1 MAPKNKKNDKEEA
14 YARLLEQESRILE
27 ATALIEELL
36 EESGVNRKELAE
48 KLGRSKGFVSHIL
61 AGDRNMTLRTLSDFA
76 YALEHRVKMAAVP
89 LLEKGHGG
97 SASPAAPTSRA
108 RVWQGASEPLA
119 TRCPPAH
126 AGDTPQRPLA
136 AEGIAGAYSYVAA
149 TARFLAAP
157 EERSQLHLEPLPP
170 TLPAELETVAG

>member
-1 MAPKNKKNDKEEA
+1 MAPKDQKNDKEEA
-14 YARLLEQESRILE
+14 YARLLEQESLILE
-27 ATALIEELL
+27 ATEMIEELL

-97 SASPAAPTSRA
+97 SASPATPTSRA
-108 RVWQGASEPLA
+108 RVWEGASEPLA
-119 TRCPPAH
+119 TRCPAS
-126 AGDTPQRPLA
+126 AGNAPQRPLA
-136 AEGIAGAYSYVAA
+136 AEGIAGAHAYVAA
-149 TARFLAAP
+149 TAGFFAAP
-157 EERSQLHLEPLPP
+157 DELSQLHLEPLPL